1 MRSGGRKV
9 PRLPTLPI
17 IKEFMLMKN
26 RLSYSVYERIL
37 ANHAKSGAFA
47 APKDDFSLFK
57 PVEMAQMTFHQHTNG
72 QESDEIPKLS
82 ENSSSSIPA
91 VNHDDAQ
98 SPAESNMVV
107 L

>member
-1 MRSGGRKV
+1 
-9 PRLPTLPI
+9 
-17 IKEFMLMKN
+17 MKN

-82 ENSSSSIPA
+82 ENSPLVPA

-98 SPAESNMVV
+98 SPAKSNMVV